1 MKRRIRPRF
10 NVVRE
15 PVVRPKKRRKKYVFL
30 AVLIFYVLWI
40 YGFRRPVYRHLYGQE
55 TERPAAQMTETWE
68 DVANQDWQDTTVN
81 GYDIR
86 YKVRKKYT
94 VSGRLVYVDWY
105 RNFIGTWYRSALSV
119 GTYLYD
125 AVVPVDVSVIH
136 GATAGESNWRKIKFS
151 HEERLLWSSY
161 LFKDNPIYNR
171 DEINNNHVI
180 PANQNILRALRIA
193 KIGEPIY
200 MEGYLI
206 DWTGTGKYADYKF
219 NTAVTPGEISKE
231 KAAGL
236 ITGLCR
242 QIFVTK
248 IAFDG
253 YAFQ

>member
-1 MKRRIRPRF
+1 M
-10 NVVRE
+10 
-15 PVVRPKKRRKKYVFL
+15 
-30 AVLIFYVLWI
+30 
-40 YGFRRPVYRHLYGQE
+40 
-55 TERPAAQMTETWE
+55 
-68 DVANQDWQDTTVN
+68 
-81 GYDIR
+81 
-86 YKVRKKYT
+86 
-94 VSGRLVYVDWY
+94 
-105 RNFIGTWYRSALSV
+105 
-119 GTYLYD
+119 YD